1 MKQPSGLT
9 QIIVATAIAGVAG
22 YVILWLVPARIGGED
37 YKVFAVFWAAMYLV
51 VGALSGIQQEVTR
64 AARPVALP
72 AEGAPAPRVGSA
84 RVFGLLSAG
93 AVLALVVVSAPLWVM
108 RVFPE
113 EGWAMVAPLAVGT
126 ASYVLVATLSGSLYG
141 VQAWRA
147 VAGLIAVDALL
158 RLVSVGVTSLVTDNL
173 VALAWAAA
181 LPFIVTLG
189 VLWPGIRQVIVGK
202 SQLDVR
208 YGRLTWNVSRTLL
221 ASASSAALVSGYP
234 LLLSL
239 TAPEAP
245 PALLASL
252 FLTIT
257 LTRAPLIVVTMS
269 LQGYLIVRFRDEA
282 RFRATFLSI
291 MAALAASGVVL
302 AVLGWLLGPAVFALL
317 FPGEP
322 VLDGGFFA
330 VLVGSSVLV
339 AALCVSAP
347 AVLSRGRHMSYS
359 LGWFAAAVVTVL
371 ALLLPLDLLTR
382 TALSLVAGPAAGLLV
397 NMVTLL
403 TMSRRARMAA
413 R

>member
-302 AVLGWLLGPAVFALL
+302 AVLGWLLGP
-317 FPGEP
+317 GEP

>member
-1 MKQPSGLT
+1 
-9 QIIVATAIAGVAG
+9 
-22 YVILWLVPARIGGED
+22 
-37 YKVFAVFWAAMYLV
+37 
-51 VGALSGIQQEVTR
+51 
-64 AARPVALP
+64 
-72 AEGAPAPRVGSA
+72 
-84 RVFGLLSAG
+84 
-93 AVLALVVVSAPLWVM
+93 
-108 RVFPE
+108 
-113 EGWAMVAPLAVGT
+113 
-126 ASYVLVATLSGSLYG
+126 
-141 VQAWRA
+141 
-147 VAGLIAVDALL
+147 
-158 RLVSVGVTSLVTDNL
+158 
-173 VALAWAAA
+173 
-181 LPFIVTLG
+181 
-189 VLWPGIRQVIVGK
+189 
-202 SQLDVR
+202 
-208 YGRLTWNVSRTLL
+208 
-221 ASASSAALVSGYP
+221 
-234 LLLSL
+234 
-239 TAPEAP
+239 
-245 PALLASL
+245 
-252 FLTIT
+252 
-257 LTRAPLIVVTMS
+257 MS